1 MAVEHLTA
9 CHFSGIL
16 WKRGEKMKIAS
27 MALTEMS
34 GHDAGRL
41 LLQQLYREQTGKD
54 LPPILTTDRGK
65 PYFTEGD
72 FHFSISHTKS
82 RVFCVLSTKPVGI
95 DAEETDREIDP
106 KLADKILSA
115 TEKARYDGAEDKDA
129 TLLKLWVQKEAYAKL
144 TGRGWGSYLYE
155 TDFDPADAEE
165 TDGHYVA
172 VLEEK

>member
-1 MAVEHLTA
+1 
-9 CHFSGIL
+9 
-16 WKRGEKMKIAS
+16 MKIAS
-27 MALTEMS
+27 MALKGKT

-41 LLQQLYREQTGKD
+41 LLQQLYRQETGKD

-65 PYFTEGD
+65 PYFAEGGL
-72 FHFSISHTKS
+72 HFSVSHTKS
-82 RVFCVLSTKPVGI
+82 RAFCVISAKPVGI
-95 DAEETDREIDP
+95 DAEETSRDIDP

-115 TEKARYDGAEDKDA
+115 TEKARYDAAQDKRV

-155 TDFDPADAEE
+155 TDFDPADVKEI
-165 TDGHYVA
+165 DGHFVA